1 MKRIPDCPGGMGN
14 ANDWIKAREAL
25 GFPQNRTVSY
35 EYTTYESSGPDTV
48 ELLQQAHKEANE
60 YAEDMYQIGLDE
72 GYAAGYK
79 QACIDIRKS
88 LNTNLS
94 SKSVKRTLNRTNN
107 YNPVENRFCAI
118 TPVIKKVKEL
128 LQNKRQEVS

>member
-1 MKRIPDCPGGMGN
+1 MKQIPDCPPNMGN
-14 ANDWIKAREAL
+14 ANDWIEAREAL

-35 EYTTYESSGPDTV
+35 EYTTYENSGPDIV
-48 ELLQQAHKEANE
+48 ELLQQAHKESKE

-72 GYAAGYK
+72 GYVAGYK

-94 SKSVKRTLNRTNN
+94 SKAVKRTLNRTNN
-107 YNPVENRFCAI
+107 YNPVENRFYAI

-128 LQNKRQEVS
+128 LQSKVKES